1 MRKLLIAGILIFCA
15 WAAYGQTPDGAQIH
29 VGTFATTNSLN
40 QVKVDN
46 IGLQLAGQ
54 FCYRGACA
62 GGEGLGN
69 DGQAARSRY
78 WGSYDVITLGKFALS
93 GGAGFW
99 RFGNVNGG
107 FGQAG
112 LSYRR
117 FSSWG
122 RYGNKNFT
130 EAEGSFRV
138 IDLEHFGIGPFYRFT
153 RHGNASAEIHQAGLR
168 LTFK

>member
-1 MRKLLIAGILIFCA
+1 MKKILVFAILILMGYSAF
-15 WAAYGQTPDGAQIH
+15 GQDGAQIH
-29 VGTFATTNSLN
+29 VGAFATTNNLN
-40 QVKVDN
+40 QVRVDN

-69 DGQAARSRY
+69 DGRAARSRY
-78 WGSYDVITLGKFALS
+78 WASYDVVKVGKLALS
-93 GGAGFW
+93 GGGGFW

-112 LSYRR
+112 LGYRR
-117 FSSWG
+117 FNAFG
-122 RYGNKNFT
+122 RYGNKSFT

-153 RHGNASAEIHQAGLR
+153 AHRHAGVEIHQAGLR

>member
-1 MRKLLIAGILIFCA
+1 MKKILAFVILILMSYSVF
-15 WAAYGQTPDGAQIH
+15 GQDGAQIH
-29 VGTFATTNSLN
+29 VGAFATTNNLN
-40 QVKVDN
+40 QVRADN

-69 DGQAARSRY
+69 DGRAARSRY
-78 WGSYDVITLGKFALS
+78 WGSYDVVKIGKLALS

-99 RFGNVNGG
+99 RFGNDNGG

-112 LSYRR
+112 LVYRR
-117 FSSWG
+117 FTGWG

-138 IDLEHFGIGPFYRFT
+138 IDLEHFGLGPFYRYT
-153 RHGNASAEIHQAGLR
+153 AQRNQGAEIHQAGLR
-168 LTFK
+168 LVLR